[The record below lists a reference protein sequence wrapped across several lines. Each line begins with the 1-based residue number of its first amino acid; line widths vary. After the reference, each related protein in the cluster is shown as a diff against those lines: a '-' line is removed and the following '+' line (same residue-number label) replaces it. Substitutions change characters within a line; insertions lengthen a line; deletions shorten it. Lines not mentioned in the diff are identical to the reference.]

1 MSNSKVRKALE
12 QKAIEDKAKE
22 KAKQIYQKYV
32 SKGDL
37 LTNFQ
42 MTKAYFKDSGANI
55 SNLVER
61 ILLLKY
67 NLPWQEKIV
76 KRVVASIRGKKN
88 AVVSIP
94 QFKYE
99 EKMNDILA
107 KFVKDKFD
115 KMVGDVIQN
124 KMNIYPLFFRE
135 MVETCS

>member
-1 MSNSKVRKALE
+1 LE

>member
-1 MSNSKVRKALE
+1 MSNSKIRKALE

>member
-1 MSNSKVRKALE
+1 MSNSKIRKALE

-22 KAKQIYQKYV
+22 KAKQIYQKYM

-67 NLPWQEKIV
+67 NLPWQERIV
-76 KRVVASIRGKKN
+76 KRVIASIRGQKN

-107 KFVKDKFD
+107 KFVKDKFN
-115 KMVGDVIQN
+115 KMVEDVIQN

-135 MVETCS
+135 MVETYS

>member
-1 MSNSKVRKALE
+1 ME
-12 QKAIEDKAKE
+12 QEAAKE

>member
-1 MSNSKVRKALE
+1 ME

>member
-22 KAKQIYQKYV
+22 RAKQIYQKYA